1 VSDATDLT
9 RSMAAGDRRAVEA
22 FYRRYFDFLF
32 AQARRATGRDEA
44 FCLDVVQDAVLRI
57 IRTVRPVNSEA
68 QFAAWLRLV
77 VRTTAYDLLKAERR
91 RQSREVIAVNGPPD
105 CGDQDRLEQLR
116 AEIARLDPELI
127 RIIEL
132 RYESRWTLGRI
143 GALLGLSV
151 GAVDSRLRRA
161 LGRLRERLE
170 DVNRD

>member
-1 VSDATDLT
+1 
-9 RSMAAGDRRAVEA
+9 MAAGDRRAVEA
-22 FYRRYFDFLF
+22 FYRRYFEFLY
-32 AQARRATGRDEA
+32 AQARRATGRDES

-57 IRTVRPVNSEA
+57 IRTVRPVNSDA

-91 RQSREVIAVNGPPD
+91 RQSRQLVAVNGPPER
-105 CGDQDRLEQLR
+105 GDQDRLEQLR
-116 AEIARLDPELI
+116 TEIARLDPELI

-151 GAVDSRLRRA
+151 GAVDGRLRRA
-161 LGRLRERLE
+161 LARLRERLE